1 MLSFPYQCQMATV
14 TVRTKDEGQASTTTI
29 TEATFR
35 SWKRKHGRHTAF
47 VVQMPGAENNDDG
60 GVLVCTFAD
69 MKKLPAGDY
78 QAVLVRKSAIPEAAK
93 KELRGCDLWKC
104 I

>member
-1 MLSFPYQCQMATV
+1 MATV
-14 TVRTKDEGQASTTTI
+14 TVRTKDEDQARSTTI

-35 SWKRKHGRHTAF
+35 PWKRRNGRHTAF
-47 VVQMPGAENNDDG
+47 VVQTSGKDSDDG
-60 GVLVCTFAD
+60 GILVCTFAD

>member
-1 MLSFPYQCQMATV
+1 MATV
-14 TVRTKDEGQASTTTI
+14 TVRTKDGSQASSMTI
-29 TEATFR
+29 TDATFR
-35 SWKRKHGRHTAF
+35 PWKRKNGRHTAF
-47 VVQMPGAENNDDG
+47 VVQMPGEEGNDDG
-60 GVLVCTFAD
+60 GFLVCTIAD

-78 QAVLVRKSAIPEAAK
+78 QAVLVRKSAIPDAAK